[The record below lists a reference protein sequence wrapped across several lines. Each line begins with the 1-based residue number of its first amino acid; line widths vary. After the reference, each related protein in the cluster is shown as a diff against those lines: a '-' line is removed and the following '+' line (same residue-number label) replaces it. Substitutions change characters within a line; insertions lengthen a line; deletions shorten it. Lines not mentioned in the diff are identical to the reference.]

1 MNWAISVVIS
11 EEETIETRLQALVS
25 YVIANNHVEHFFID
39 DIDATGYTGNQIT
52 QRLNI
57 QNKRLEISTKE
68 LLALMSEDGQIFD
81 LDLVLSNSF
90 KFRFIISDG
99 YYLEIV
105 SNGQRLPDSVV
116 GPYNE
121 LDLSLFPDF

>member
-39 DIDATGYTGNQIT
+39 HIDATGYTGNQIT